1 MKGTKIFAAIF
12 AVLAICA
19 ALLTAYL
26 GFAYRDAAPIL
37 LEKNYLAQ
45 SQAVAMM
52 NALCKGD
59 FDGAS
64 QRMLGQPQL
73 GLDREPA
80 DEVGKLLWDAYV
92 ESFSYELDGDC
103 YSTSSGLAQKVKLTC
118 LDLDS
123 ATAGLHEATV
133 KLLEERVENAEDFD
147 LVYDENDQ
155 YRGDFLMAA
164 VRDSAAALLKNAGTK
179 TIELT
184 LTLSYQDG
192 QWWVVADQALLGAIS
207 GGTLK

>member
-1 MKGTKIFAAIF
+1 MKATKIFAGVF

-26 GFAYRDAAPIL
+26 GFAYKDAAPIL

-64 QRMLGQPQL
+64 QRILGQPQL

-80 DEVGKLLWDAYV
+80 DDVGRILWDAYV

-103 YSTSSGLAQKVKLTC
+103 YSTGSGLAQKVKLTC

-133 KLLEERVENAEDFD
+133 KLLEERVENAEDYD
-147 LVYDENDQ
+147 LIYDENDQ
-155 YRGDFLMAA
+155 YREEFLMAA
-164 VRDSAAALLKNAGTK
+164 VRDSAAALLKTAGTK
-179 TIELT
+179 TLELT
-184 LTLSYQDG
+184 LNLCYQEG
-192 QWWVVADQALLGAIS
+192 QWWVMADNGLLDAIS